1 VSLAYN
7 YDSKGYYEVN
17 GKAFANKLEAIVYA
31 NDVGWD
37 GINWNFNQDV
47 WDSVAWLQE
56 PPEDILT
63 LYKERAQ
70 QLRDTYDR
78 IVVFV
83 SGGSDSTTVLQSF
96 INNNIPIDDIFVF
109 GAFSAEE
116 NIKGKLKQSDPGFFT
131 REVDYCATPLIN
143 EALKQQPHINVIKWD
158 WTEYIMNS
166 FNDLD
171 WIWKVGGRFGANMC
185 ARSNFHRVYKQHRKL
200 EENGTS
206 VAFVYGIDKPRLVRD
221 NNAVYVYFID
231 QLLTTSASSSNNISG
246 RNWEHDEFFFWSSN
260 FPSIVQK
267 QSHLVYN
274 YLKKYNNMHVLPKIN
289 NINNAILWHA
299 LRGWHAL
306 PIYYKLISDVIYPHW
321 NPNTWQI
328 EKPKSPTYNSLETWF
343 INSNTEAFTKW
354 ENSINEVS
362 RIVGTK
368 WLMYGDINNGLKEC
382 NSPFYKI
389 TDI

>member
-1 VSLAYN
+1 MSLAYN

-131 REVDYCATPLIN
+131 REVEYCATPLIN
-143 EALKQQPHINVIKWD
+143 EALKRQPHINVIKWD

-171 WIWKVGGRFGANMC
+171 WIWKVGGRFGANMW
-185 ARSNFHRVYKQHRKL
+185 ARSNFHRVYKKHRDL
-200 EENGTS
+200 EESGTS
-206 VAFVYGIDKPRLVRD
+206 VAFIFGVDKPRMVRD
-221 NNAVYVYFID
+221 DNGIYLYFLD
-231 QLLTTSASSSNNISG
+231 QLLTTGTSSSSKILG
-246 RNWEHDEFFFWSSN
+246 RQWENDEFFFWSPN
-260 FPSIVQK
+260 FTSIVQK
-267 QSHLVYN
+267 QAHLVYK
-274 YLKKYNNMHVLPKIN
+274 YLKTYNNLHVLPSMSN
-289 NINNAILWHA
+289 MHSWHA
-299 LRGWHAL
+299 H

-321 NPNTWQI
+321 DPNTWQLV
-328 EKPKSPTYNSLETWF
+328 KPSSPTYNELEKWF
-343 INSNTEAFTKW
+343 FNPAHTAFNRW
-354 ENSINEVS
+354 ESGIQEVK
-362 RIVGTK
+362 RIVGKK
-368 WLMYGDINNGLKEC
+368 WLSNGDINNGLKES